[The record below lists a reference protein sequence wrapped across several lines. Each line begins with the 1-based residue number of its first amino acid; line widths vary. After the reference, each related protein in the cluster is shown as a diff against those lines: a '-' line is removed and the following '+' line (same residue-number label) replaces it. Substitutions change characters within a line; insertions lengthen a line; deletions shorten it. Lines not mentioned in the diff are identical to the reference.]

1 MICYIKKG
9 IYMDCSI
16 IITKNEKGV
25 SDAPLV
31 YKNQA
36 TAEQTFI
43 FHIITTIQ
51 DAIDKR
57 YFPNYIKKFAKKKQI
72 ELDAEKIICTNLAS
86 EFLQFM
92 TETYACT
99 YDATLRYFNLKA
111 GQKRIEISM
120 FTVPTGD

>member
-1 MICYIKKG
+1 
-9 IYMDCSI
+9 MDCSI
-16 IITKNEKGV
+16 IITNNEKGV

-57 YFPNYIKKFAKKKQI
+57 YFPNYIKNQTIRQPPAVQI